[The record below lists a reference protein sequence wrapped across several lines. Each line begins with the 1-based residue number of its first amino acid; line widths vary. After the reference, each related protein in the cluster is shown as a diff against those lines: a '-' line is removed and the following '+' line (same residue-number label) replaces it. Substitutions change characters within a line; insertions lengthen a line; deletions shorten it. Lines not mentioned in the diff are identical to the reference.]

1 STRIGASG
9 GLANTNPAGLAV
21 DSAGNIYLAGNIV
34 GPGLITTPGAFQTT
48 ASNSGCCYHG
58 FVANLTFALR
68 RVFAALPNYI
78 WFACNSDTV
87 EKAEKG
93 LGEDLPSF
101 LSARLLAFCCFHV
114 SAQHRA
120 KKGWQGSPLLQ
131 RGGESPAAWF
141 QDRAADGVV
150 PGRDQ
155 RPAA

>member
-1 STRIGASG
+1 M
-9 GLANTNPAGLAV
+9 PARRYCGWR
-21 DSAGNIYLAGNIV
+21 
-34 GPGLITTPGAFQTT
+34 GPGT
-48 ASNSGCCYHG
+48 G
-58 FVANLTFALR
+58 FRTGNRRWKCWFCLHRRRKGRAEQAYGRIIEGDFRGGVSQPNLTFALR